1 MNQQWQQDQMRRQQE
16 MMRQQQEQLRKQ
28 QMMAAWMEQQK
39 AKEASNQ
46 TANEVSQAVSY
57 IRQEFKAR
65 RISRE
70 QAEDRL
76 RQQIIQDPAGTL
88 WTVGFKSLNWYRRSG
103 DRWIRSDPPSFA
115 PQAVAAKKAQHNWG
129 GAVGTFIGGL
139 ILTLI
144 FAGVAAGIA
153 SGIASSMGN
162 YYDSGSY
169 AGFAGV
175 VVGIIGLWVTIS
187 KTKKAFSGK

>member
-39 AKEASNQ
+39 TKDASNQ

-57 IRQEFKAR
+57 IRQEFKAK

-88 WTVGFKSLNWYRRSG
+88 WTVGFQSGKWYHRYG
-103 DRWIRSDPPSFA
+103 DRWVKADPSFA
-115 PQAVAAKKAQHNWG
+115 PQAAVAKQAQNNWG
-129 GAVGTFIGGL
+129 KAIGTFIGG
-139 ILTLI
+139 IFLTLL
-144 FAGVAAGIA
+144 FAYIAALIA
-153 SGIASSMGN
+153 SEIASSMGN
-162 YYDSGSY
+162 YYDSSSY

-175 VVGIIGLWVTIS
+175 VVVIIGLWVTIS

>member
-39 AKEASNQ
+39 TKDASNQ

-57 IRQEFKAR
+57 IRQEFKAK

-88 WTVGFKSLNWYRRSG
+88 WTVGFQSGQWYRRSG
-103 DRWIRSDPPSFA
+103 DRWIKSDAPSFA
-115 PQAVAAKKAQHNWG
+115 PQAAAQKSQQNWG
-129 GAVGTFIGGL
+129 KAIGAFIGGIIATIIFVYIAAL
-139 ILTLI
+139 I
-144 FAGVAAGIA
+144 V
-153 SGIASSMGN
+153 SGIASSMDLN
-162 YYDSGSY
+162 SGAY
-169 AGFAGV
+169 AGFAAV
-175 VVGIIGLWVTIS
+175 VAGIIGLWVTIS